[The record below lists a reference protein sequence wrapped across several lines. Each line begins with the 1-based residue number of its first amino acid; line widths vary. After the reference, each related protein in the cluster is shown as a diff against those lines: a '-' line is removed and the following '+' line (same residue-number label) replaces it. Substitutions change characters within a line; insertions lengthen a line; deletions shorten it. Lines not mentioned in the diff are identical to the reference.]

1 MRDVASE
8 EPVDAPAG
16 FVMNFLATSFGER
29 RGGRATFTMAVSVP
43 LGMRA
48 GGTAITKDVDVTLSC
63 ETSPAENRA
72 IGIRWAPRGGGA
84 FPTFIGRLRAEPVD
98 ETHALMKL
106 EGRYAAPGGT
116 LGRLFDVVA
125 GTRIAEATL
134 RQLLETVRAAIEA
147 DYRVRIGMAM

>member
-1 MRDVASE
+1 MREVAAT
-8 EPVDAPAG
+8 EPVGAPAG

-29 RGGRATFTMAVSVP
+29 RAGRATFTLSVNVP

-48 GGTAITKDVDVTLSC
+48 GGTAIAKNVDVTLSC
-63 ETSPAENRA
+63 ETSPAENRS

-84 FPTFIGRLRAEPVD
+84 FPTFLGRLRADPVD
-98 ETHALMKL
+98 DTHAVLVL

-125 GTRIAEATL
+125 GNRIAAATL
-134 RQLLETVRAAIEA
+134 RQLLETVRAAVEE
-147 DYRVRIGMAM
+147 DYRIRIGMAI